1 MKHNINER
9 TFQEI
14 YKFLSTLP
22 KIHIKNEQAI
32 RIFLEAVYFL
42 VYSGIPVRML
52 PDEYGNCFSIFQ
64 RFLYWKKLGI
74 WEKLFK
80 HLQDSD
86 GEYYMIDSTIVRANQ
101 CSAGYHKNSQEK
113 ECLGRSVGGF
123 STKIHALCDALG
135 NPVDFILTPGNNHDV
150 TEAINLTK
158 NLRNTKL
165 IADKGY
171 DSQDFIDFL
180 KENNC
185 EYVIPPR
192 SNRTTPRDYDK
203 FIYKAR
209 HLIENFFSKLKWFR
223 RVFSRFDKTASSY
236 ISFVQFAASII
247 LLR

>member
-1 MKHNINER
+1 MKRNINER

-14 YKFLSTLP
+14 YKFLKTLP
-22 KIHIKNEQAI
+22 RIHIKSEQAT
-32 RIFLEAVYFL
+32 RIFLEAIYFL

-74 WEKLFK
+74 WGKLFI
-80 HLQDSD
+80 HLQDPD

-101 CSAGYHKNSQEK
+101 CSAGYRKNSQEDD
-113 ECLGRSVGGF
+113 CLGRSVGGF

-150 TEAINLTK
+150 TEAKNLTK
-158 NLRNTKL
+158 NLVDTMI

-171 DSQDFIDFL
+171 DSQEFIDFL
-180 KENNC
+180 KSNNC
-185 EYVIPPR
+185 ECVIPPR
-192 SNRTTPRDYDK
+192 SNRSTTRTYDK
-203 FIYKAR
+203 FIYKTR
-209 HLIENFFSKLKWFR
+209 HLIENFFSKLKYFR
-223 RVFSRFDKTASSY
+223 AVFSRFAKTSDSY
-236 ISFVQFAASII
+236 ISFLHFASSII